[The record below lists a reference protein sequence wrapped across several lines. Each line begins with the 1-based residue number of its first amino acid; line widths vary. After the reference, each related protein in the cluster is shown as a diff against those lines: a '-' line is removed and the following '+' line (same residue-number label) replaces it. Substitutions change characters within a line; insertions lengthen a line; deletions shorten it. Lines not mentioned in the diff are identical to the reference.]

1 MAPDTV
7 CQLPCI
13 PLKGCYY
20 STVPLT
26 VCKGRSLAILC
37 IRFFMHL
44 YANPTIMHI
53 RIAEIQSYL
62 LHNDHSLAV
71 RRILD
76 AALDT
81 ADLSLLKEAIQFSQ
95 VYRQYDP
102 MAMPPAFFIAANNL
116 LEKIGHTTDRFDYQR
131 TPLVTATDIS
141 KTYSSGNF
149 SLQKISIQLNTGDIV
164 GIVGE
169 NGNGKTTLLR
179 CLAGQLALSTG
190 SLQYELLNKPDHYE
204 IKHHLAFIPQRIPQ
218 WYGLLKDNLHFSAA
232 ISGVKGEENVVMVNF
247 MLERLNLTPY
257 AHLTW
262 NQISSGYRTRFE
274 IARILLQKPK
284 LLILDEPLANL
295 DINAQQ
301 SILTDLRFLAKSV
314 QNPMGILLSSQQLH
328 EVEKIA
334 DTVLLIKKGACL
346 FRTGEHEQTGQAFVA
361 ELETTAS
368 RDTLLSILNDADVHF
383 NGGFYTIT
391 SKELPAQEIL
401 SKLIKGNITI
411 SYFRDITHSTKR
423 FI

>member
-1 MAPDTV
+1 MPTNS
-7 CQLPCI
+7 P
-13 PLKGCYY
+13 
-20 STVPLT
+20 
-26 VCKGRSLAILC
+26 
-37 IRFFMHL
+37 MH
-44 YANPTIMHI
+44 T
-53 RIAEIQSYL
+53 RIAEIHSYL
-62 LHNDHSLAV
+62 QHNDHSLAV

-76 AALDT
+76 ASLDT
-81 ADLSLLKEAIQFSQ
+81 ADISLLKEAIEFSRS
-95 VYRQYDP
+95 YRLYSKEEL
-102 MAMPPAFFIAANNL
+102 PPAFFDSARTL
-116 LEKIGHTTDRFDYQR
+116 LDKIDRTSDRFTYQSS
-131 TPLVTATDIS
+131 TLVTASHIS

-149 SLQKISIQLNTGDIV
+149 SLQPISITVNTGDV
-164 GIVGE
+164 LGVVGE

-179 CLAGQLALSTG
+179 CIAGQLSLDTG
-190 SLQYELLNKPDHYE
+190 ELNFSQLKDPDYYD
-204 IKHHLAFIPQRIPQ
+204 IKHHLAFIPQRIPR
-218 WYGLLKDNLHFSAA
+218 WYGLLKDNLHFSAS
-232 ISGVKGEENVVMVNF
+232 ISGVKGEENNVMVNF
-247 MLERLNLTPY
+247 MLERLDLTPY

-301 SILTDLRFLAKSV
+301 SILTDLRFMAKSV
-314 QNPMGILLSSQQLH
+314 HNPMGILLSSQQLH

-334 DTVLLIKKGACL
+334 DTVLLIKNGTCL
-346 FRTGEHEQTGQAFVA
+346 FRTGEQEKTATAFVI

-368 RDTLLSILNDADVHF
+368 RESLLTVLNGGGELQY

-391 SKELPAQEIL
+391 SKELAAQGIL
-401 SKLIKGNITI
+401 SQLVKGNIPI

>member
-1 MAPDTV
+1 
-7 CQLPCI
+7 
-13 PLKGCYY
+13 
-20 STVPLT
+20 
-26 VCKGRSLAILC
+26 
-37 IRFFMHL
+37 MH
-44 YANPTIMHI
+44 T

-62 LHNDHSLAV
+62 QHNDHSLAV

-76 AALDT
+76 ASLDT
-81 ADLSLLKEAIQFSQ
+81 ADVSLLKEAIQVSKT
-95 VYRQYDP
+95 YREYKGSELP
-102 MAMPPAFFIAANNL
+102 AAFFEAADTL
-116 LEKIGHTTDRFDYQR
+116 LRKIDHVTERFIYEPTMLASAR
-131 TPLVTATDIS
+131 EIS
-141 KTYSSGNF
+141 KTYSAGNF
-149 SLQKISIQLNTGDIV
+149 SLQPISIQINTGDV
-164 GIVGE
+164 LGIVGE

-179 CLAGQLALSTG
+179 CMAGQLALDSG
-190 SLQYELLNKPDHYE
+190 ELSFAQLENPDHYD
-204 IKHHLAFIPQRIPQ
+204 IKHHLAFIPQRIPR

-232 ISGVKGEENVVMVNF
+232 ISGVTGDENIVMVDF
-247 MLERLNLTPY
+247 MLERLDLTPY

-274 IARILLQKPK
+274 IARILLQKPR

-301 SILTDLRFLAKSV
+301 SILTDLRFMAKSV
-314 QNPMGILLSSQQLH
+314 HNPMGILLSSQQLH

-334 DTVLLIKKGACL
+334 DTVLLIKNGTCL
-346 FRTGEHEQTGQAFVA
+346 FRTGEQEKTATAFVI

-368 RDTLLSILNDADVHF
+368 RESLLTALNGFGELQF

-391 SKELPAQEIL
+391 SKELAAQSIL
-401 SKLIKGNITI
+401 SQLVAGNIPI

>member
-1 MAPDTV
+1 
-7 CQLPCI
+7 
-13 PLKGCYY
+13 
-20 STVPLT
+20 
-26 VCKGRSLAILC
+26 
-37 IRFFMHL
+37 MH
-44 YANPTIMHI
+44 T

-62 LHNDHSLAV
+62 QHNDHSLAV

-76 AALDT
+76 ASLDT
-81 ADLSLLKEAIQFSQ
+81 ADMSLLKEAIQVSKT
-95 VYRQYDP
+95 YRQYKTAELP
-102 MAMPPAFFIAANNL
+102 AAFFDAANTL
-116 LEKIGHTTDRFDYQR
+116 LGKIDHVTERFTYEPTMLASAR
-131 TPLVTATDIS
+131 EIS
-141 KTYSSGNF
+141 KTYSAGNF
-149 SLQKISIQLNTGDIV
+149 SLQPISIQVNTGDV
-164 GIVGE
+164 LGIVGE

-179 CLAGQLALSTG
+179 CMAGQLALDSG
-190 SLQYELLNKPDHYE
+190 ELSFAQLENPDHYD
-204 IKHHLAFIPQRIPQ
+204 IKHHLAFIPQRIPR

-232 ISGVKGEENVVMVNF
+232 ISGVKGEENTVMVDF
-247 MLERLNLTPY
+247 MLERLDLTPY

-274 IARILLQKPK
+274 IARILLQKPR

-301 SILTDLRFLAKSV
+301 IILTDLRFMAKSV
-314 QNPMGILLSSQQLH
+314 HNPMGILLSSQQLH

-334 DTVLLIKKGACL
+334 DTVLLIKNGTCL
-346 FRTGEHEQTGQAFVA
+346 FRTGEQEKTATAFVI

-368 RDTLLSILNDADVHF
+368 RDSLLTVLNGMGDLQY

-391 SKELPAQEIL
+391 SKELAAQGIL
-401 SKLIKGNITI
+401 SQLVTGNIPI